1 MTTAQETALKYGL
14 LGFIVVWGIVLV
26 PQVITH
32 LAKYGRIDRRKLVVT
47 ATVILYACLGLAV
60 VFLPLPTGGSSG
72 LSQTV
77 QLVPFQWI
85 DDVKREAVTSGI
97 PGGLSTLAFQ
107 QMAMNVLLF
116 VPLGIFANTLWR
128 KGATKTLLIGFGVS
142 FAIEVTQVTANFGT
156 APFVYRIFD
165 VDDLLNNTAGAVLG
179 WVVAALASALRSTA
193 NTGAGHTVN
202 SRNAVPAASAT
213 VPVPVSRPHRVP
225 QAVPFDAR
233 HDAARLAG
241 LRTQPLPR
249 RP

>member
-32 LAKYGRIDRRKLVVT
+32 LAKYGRIEPRKLVVT
-47 ATVILYACLGLAV
+47 AGVILYACLGLAV
-60 VFLPLPTGGSSG
+60 VFLPLPTGDSSG
-72 LSQTV
+72 LSQTM
-77 QLVPFQWI
+77 QLVPFQWVS
-85 DDVKREAVTSGI
+85 DVEREAATSGI
-97 PGGLSTLAFQ
+97 AGGLSTLAFQ

-116 VPLGIFANTLWR
+116 VPLGIFAKLLWQR
-128 KGATKTLLIGFGVS
+128 GPAKTVLIGFAVS
-142 FAIEVTQVTANFGT
+142 FAVEVTQVTANFGT

-165 VDDLLNNTAGAVLG
+165 VDDLLNNTAGALLG
-179 WVVAALASALRSTA
+179 WIVAALASTLRATA
-193 NTGAGHTVN
+193 KTEAPRTVN
-202 SRNAVPAASAT
+202 AGNVAPSASVT
-213 VPVPVSRPHRVP
+213 VPVPVGRPHRVP
-225 QAVPFDAR
+225 QAAPFGAG